1 MKADVTFSVITS
13 LHAGHVTFDLIII
26 TLQWYTGVYEETFD
40 VNIKIA

>member
-26 TLQWYTGVYEETFD
+26 TLQWYTVYEETFD